1 MTSLVSSCTLPSAP
15 LPAEAAPPFGSPL
28 KALLRASSLLF
39 CSTETHLGGG
49 EQSRDAGGHC
59 WEQRVQPCN
68 AFARSPYLHDALLL
82 ILCLE
87 VVRPVVCREGHG
99 KDNIARRDCK
109 GLLSNNHCTSLFHHH
124 NPTPLC
130 PEFTTIHVPSCP
142 RTACCRWTRR
152 WTHVGTERWHSR
164 VTRSKHFFSSAW
176 GRTWQVSRFS
186 FTGGRFICQ
195 AAGQKRV
202 KGWGE
207 GS

>member
-1 MTSLVSSCTLPSAP
+1 MFFTSLMTSLVSSCTLPSAP

-130 PEFTTIHVPSCP
+130 PKFTTIHVPSCP
-142 RTACCRWTRR
+142 RTACCRDPQVDPRGDGEVALTCHQVEALLLLGVGPHLAGEQVQLYGG
-152 WTHVGTERWHSR
+152 TVYLPGSGTE
-164 VTRSKHFFSSAW
+164 
-176 GRTWQVSRFS
+176 
-186 FTGGRFICQ
+186 
-195 AAGQKRV
+195 AG
-202 KGWGE
+202 
-207 GS
+207 